1 MWERIK
7 AYLLRK
13 FGGKRFGRLFNNLA
27 NGNLVITTNDFL
39 RWTIFIGTTA
49 FLLIYLDFRM
59 DYYIKSN
66 IKILKD
72 IELSL
77 IHI

>member
-1 MWERIK
+1 MWKRIK
-7 AYLLRK
+7 AYLETKLA
-13 FGGKRFGRLFNNLA
+13 GERFGRLFNNLA

-59 DYYIKSN
+59 DYYTLP
-66 IKILKD
+66 ILD
-72 IELSL
+72 QLHITFL
-77 IHI
+77 IYC